1 MTSKLDHYRDAL
13 LALGQERIADL
24 TEAST
29 ARYALDDAYE
39 RALDYCLEQGA
50 WNFAMRTMLLD
61 PSASVVP
68 DFGYAHAF
76 EKPADWVR
84 TYEIAE
90 NERFDPPLLDLRD
103 EAGIWYADC
112 DPLYVRMV
120 SKDTAYGR
128 DLSLWPESFANYAAL
143 YLARRAAKRI
153 TGAEPSS
160 ELLSDLKR
168 AKSDALAKDA
178 LNEPPRFP
186 PAGTWARSRN
196 AGGLNRSRWNG
207 QFR

>member
-1 MTSKLDHYRDAL
+1 MTDKLAHYRDAL

-39 RALDYCLEQGA
+39 RALDYCLEQGF
-50 WNFAMRTMLLD
+50 WNFAMRAMLLD
-61 PSASVVP
+61 PSASVEP
-68 DFGYAHAF
+68 AFGYAYAF

-84 TYEIAE
+84 TYELSD

-103 EAGIWYADC
+103 EAGTWYADC
-112 DPLYVRMV
+112 DPLYVRIV
-120 SKDTAYGR
+120 SKDAAYGR
-128 DLSLWPESFANYAAL
+128 DLSRWPESFANFAAL

-153 TGAEPSS
+153 TGAEPSA
-160 ELLSDLKR
+160 ELLSELKR

-178 LNEPPRFP
+178 MNEPPRFP
-186 PAGTWARSRN
+186 PAGTWVRSRL
-196 AGGLNRSRWNG
+196 AGVAGRENG
-207 QFR
+207 GW